1 MAIDVEA
8 IFNAALS
15 LPADDRAALA
25 GKLLESLEL
34 PQSEIMEAW
43 RTEVEDRLRAYDE
56 KRLKVIPGDE
66 LMRSLRLRYAQE

>member
-8 IFNAALS
+8 ILNAALS